1 MSAMSTEFGW
11 VTKRFSRAACAA
23 DCISTWNP
31 RSFVACL
38 PMSMIAEY
46 DPPACTSL
54 MSLMF
59 CAHTVGNPVMRDPAA
74 AVAVAT
80 APLSTW
86 RRVTLCPPV
95 ALFAIGPLLVLRF
108 DPPSPLARRA
118 PGEVLRGL
126 RMSGSVAALPS
137 VRWSIE
143 SRFGGH
149 GCQYR
154 SGLCI
159 TSGSTGDLAAGQR
172 PAGLARAPH
181 RYASRS

>member
-1 MSAMSTEFGW
+1 MW
-11 VTKRFSRAACAA
+11 
-23 DCISTWNP
+23 
-31 RSFVACL
+31 
-38 PMSMIAEY
+38 MIAEK

-95 ALFAIGPLLVLRF
+95 ALFAIGLLLVLRF

-149 GCQYR
+149 VCQYR

-159 TSGSTGDLAAGQR
+159 TSGSTGDSAAGQR
-172 PAGLARAPH
+172 PAGLAKAPP
-181 RYASRS
+181 RYGSQIGRGHV